1 MDFVTGNPDLLGM
14 VALKALLLYLTAV
27 LAFRVGERRTLAD
40 MSPFD
45 FIAAVAVGSVVGRVP
60 NAHDTGFYEGATTL
74 AAILAAHALIT
85 RLRHLKPVAA
95 LTDHPPR
102 ILVTEGAIHKRELR
116 RSGITQ
122 ADLESMLRQRNI
134 YDLSQVKYVILE
146 QRGRISVVPQGL
158 DHKDG
163 DLLLPFTVKPAEQP
177 TSCATPP
184 R

>member
-74 AAILAAHALIT
+74 AVILAAHAAIT
-85 RLRHLKPVAA
+85 RLRHLKPIAA
-95 LTDHPPR
+95 LTDHAPR
-102 ILVTEGAIHKRELR
+102 VLVAEGTILKRELR

-134 YDLSQVKYVILE
+134 YDLTQVQYVILE
-146 QRGRISVVPQGL
+146 QRGKISVIPQGP

-163 DLLLPFTVKPAEQP
+163 DLLMPILSKQ
-177 TSCATPP
+177 TPEAKSSAHP
-184 R
+184 QA